1 MNIEL
6 LSIQTLVCSIAYFFA
21 GIVDSITGGG
31 GLITLAVML
40 TVGIPVHNIIA
51 TNQCAAFVG
60 TGVGAYKFLRSG
72 KIHRSSALI
81 TLPFAV
87 IGSYCGA
94 RLNLLVPECFLKVF
108 LLVAVPI
115 IAVFVITNKSLGEV
129 DRIDEQSG
137 LSIALCSAAIGL
149 VLGGYQGFY
158 GAGSGVFFMIAYAA
172 LLKLDLVRA
181 TGNTRF
187 VLAVASITSV
197 ITYTA
202 SGAVIWAIALPSA
215 VLYSLGSYLGATL
228 AIKKGAG
235 FIRPVMICVVILL
248 IVKLVYDIV

>member
-94 RLNLLVPECFLKVF
+94 RLNLLVP
-108 LLVAVPI
+108 I

-137 LSIALCSAAIGL
+137 LSIAVWSAAIGL

>member
-94 RLNLLVPECFLKVF
+94 RLNLLVPDYFLKVF

-137 LSIALCSAAIGL
+137 LSIAVWSAAIGL
-149 VLGGYQGFY
+149 VLVS
-158 GAGSGVFFMIAYAA
+158 ALSGKKANCVYFLIYSAFIIYITLMQREEVNI
-172 LLKLDLVRA
+172 L
-181 TGNTRF
+181 
-187 VLAVASITSV
+187 TSV
-197 ITYTA
+197 
-202 SGAVIWAIALPSA
+202 SS
-215 VLYSLGSYLGATL
+215 
-228 AIKKGAG
+228 
-235 FIRPVMICVVILL
+235 VV
-248 IVKLVYDIV
+248 

>member
-21 GIVDSITGGG
+21 G
-31 GLITLAVML
+31 
-40 TVGIPVHNIIA
+40 A

-94 RLNLLVPECFLKVF
+94 RLNLLVPEYFLKVF

-202 SGAVIWAIALPSA
+202 SGAVIWNIAIPSA
-215 VLYSLGSYLGATL
+215 VLYSLGSYSSG
-228 AIKKGAG
+228 
-235 FIRPVMICVVILL
+235 RS
-248 IVKLVYDIV
+248 

>member
-94 RLNLLVPECFLKVF
+94 RLNLLVPDYFLKVF

-129 DRIDEQSG
+129 DRIDEQPG
-137 LSIALCSAAIGL
+137 LSIAVWSAAIGL
-149 VLGGYQGFY
+149 VAPEAGPRAGHRKYKICPGGRFDHIGHYLYRVGRGHLGNCTAFCGPLFSGLVS
-158 GAGSGVFFMIAYAA
+158 GSDA
-172 LLKLDLVRA
+172 
-181 TGNTRF
+181 
-187 VLAVASITSV
+187 
-197 ITYTA
+197 
-202 SGAVIWAIALPSA
+202 
-215 VLYSLGSYLGATL
+215 
-228 AIKKGAG
+228 
-235 FIRPVMICVVILL
+235 CH
-248 IVKLVYDIV
+248 

>member
-72 KIHRSSALI
+72 KIHHSSALI

-94 RLNLLVPECFLKVF
+94 RLNLLVPDYFLKVF

-137 LSIALCSAAIGL
+137 LSIAVWSAAIGL

-215 VLYSLGSYLGATL
+215 VFYSLGSYLGATL